1 MTTLHWVGTVP
12 VPTYCG
18 PLGYGSSV
26 RYHHE
31 HGKYATKY
39 HVDTGPLRAI
49 YMYSGLFGYGR
60 GKGSTRAQ
68 FDGHQSSKLP
78 IQFEQVYANL
88 VRKPGARIWPKVWV
102 FSSVASLVRWL
113 RAIR

>member
-1 MTTLHWVGTVP
+1 MGTVH

-31 HGKYATKY
+31 HGKYAAKH
-39 HVDTGPLRAI
+39 HVDTGPLRAM
-49 YMYSGLFGYGR
+49 YMCSGIFGYGR
-60 GKGSTRAQ
+60 EKGSTRARI
-68 FDGHQSSKLP
+68 DGHQSSKLP
-78 IQFEQVYANL
+78 IQFEEVYANL

-102 FSSVASLVRWL
+102 FSSVASLARWL